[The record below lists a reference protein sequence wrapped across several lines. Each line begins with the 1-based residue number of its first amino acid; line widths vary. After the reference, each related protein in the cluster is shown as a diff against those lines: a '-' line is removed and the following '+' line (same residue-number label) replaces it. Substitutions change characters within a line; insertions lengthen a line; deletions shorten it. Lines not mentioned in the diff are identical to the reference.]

1 MAMKVFIHIL
11 AVLGSSILVSCA
23 TTSKSVLEERA
34 GYNNPMPQ
42 LQMSNQKG
50 TRLIPKRVPEKV
62 IVAWLHPREL
72 PSKDYFWGSWISI
85 VVAQESWEMVK
96 SDTANPIPDVNK
108 KSSLTKSDKSNIKKT
123 QIGSH

>member
-1 MAMKVFIHIL
+1 MKVFIHIL
-11 AVLGSSILVSCA
+11 AVLGSSFLVSCA
-23 TTSKSVLEERA
+23 TTSKSILEERA

-62 IVAWLHPREL
+62 IVAWLHPHEL

-96 SDTANPIPDVNK
+96 SDTANAIPDVNK
-108 KSSLTKSDKSNIKKT
+108 KSSLSKSDKSNIKKT
-123 QIGSH
+123 QTGSH